1 MVEHRPFDWNPRRN
15 GNAQA
20 DFTKVWTLQH
30 LSEATWV
37 HLSFSGTSQFHIGN
51 IWVRDGWTSIQEGR
65 PMHRE
70 HSVFTSLRTHSFTS
84 TLLYPRTPL
93 SPPKPRWN
101 RNTESNSKII
111 YTLQHLS
118 RSHLSSPFF
127 SPRYSNFT
135 QEHFGR
141 EMIEHRP
148 FDYNPKRNGNAQA
161 KEFVQLIVLH
171 SPFCDPE
178 ALLPTKTTTEWKC
191 TS

>member
-1 MVEHRPFDWNPRRN
+1 MVEHRSFHWNPRRKA
-15 GNAQA
+15 NAQGTE
-20 DFTKVWTLQH
+20 F
-30 LSEATWV
+30 V
-37 HLSFSGTSQFHIGN
+37 HIT
-51 IWVRDGWTSIQEGR
+51 
-65 PMHRE
+65 
-70 HSVFTSLRTHSFTS
+70 LRTHSFTS